1 MTQTLSQ
8 LEHSEAFIERHIG
21 SSAEQRQELLAAVG
35 ARSLSAL
42 IQQIVPADIQLPG
55 PPPVGDAATEH
66 QALAELKAIASQ
78 NQRYKS
84 YIGMGYSAVL
94 TPPVILRNML
104 ENPGWYTAY
113 TPYQPEVSQGRLE
126 ALLNFQTVTLDLTG
140 LDLASASLLDE
151 ATAAA
156 EAMALAKRASKL
168 KDANRFFVADDV
180 HPQTLDVVRTRA
192 ETFGFDVIVDKAEK
206 VLELDGVFGVLLQQ
220 VGTTGELHDYSALL
234 AELKSR
240 KIITSVAA
248 DIMALVLLTAPGK
261 QGADVVFG
269 SAQRFGVPMGYG
281 GPHAAFFACRDEFKR
296 SMPGRIIGVS
306 RDAAG
311 NTALRMAMQT
321 IGMGYS
327 AVLTPPVIL
336 RNMLENPGWYTAYT
350 PYQPEVSQ
358 GRLEAL
364 LNFQTVTL
372 DLTGLDLASASLL
385 DEATAAAEAM
395 ALAKRASKLKDAN
408 RFFVADD
415 VHPQTLDVVRTR
427 AETFGFD
434 VIVDKA
440 EKVLELDGVFGVL
453 LQQVGTTGEL
463 HDYSALLAELKS
475 RKIITSV
482 AADIM
487 ALVLLTAP
495 GKQGADVVFGSAQR
509 FGVPM
514 GYGGPHAAFFA
525 CRDEFKRSMPGRII
539 GVSRDAAGNTALRM
553 AMQTRE
559 QHIRRE
565 KANSNI
571 CTSQVLLANIASLY
585 AVYHGPQGLQRIAGR
600 IHRLTDILA
609 AGLQK
614 AGLTLRHHTWFDTLT
629 VEVKDKAAVLERAL
643 SFGIN
648 LRTDIHGAVGITL
661 DEATSREDVQTLFAL
676 LAGDNHGLDIDALD
690 AAVSK
695 NSQSIP
701 AAMLRQDPILTHP
714 VFNRYHSE
722 TEMMRYMHRLERKD
736 LALNQA
742 MIPLG
747 SCTMKLNAAAEMI
760 PITWPEFSELHP
772 FCPPEQAAGY
782 QQMIGQLSQ
791 WLVQLTGYD
800 AVCMQPNS
808 GAQGEYAGLLAIRR
822 YHESR
827 NEAGRHVCLI
837 PSSAHGTN
845 PASAQMAGMSVVVV
859 ACDKNGNIDLHDLR
873 VKAEQAGEELSCIMV
888 TYPSTHGVYEET
900 IREVCQIVHQ
910 FGGQVYLDGA
920 NMNAQVGITTP
931 GYIGADVSHLNLHKT
946 FCIPHGGGGP
956 GMGPI
961 GVKAHLA
968 PFVPGHSVVQIDG
981 VTTQQGAVS
990 AAPFGSASI
999 LPISWMY
1006 IRMMG
1011 AEGLKQASQMA
1022 ILNANYIATRLKDAY
1037 PILYTGRDHRVA
1049 HECILDIRPLKE
1061 ETGISEMDIAKRL
1074 IDFGFHAP
1082 TMSFP
1087 VACTLMVEPTES
1099 ESKVELDRFIDAMLA
1114 IRSEIDRVAK
1124 GEWPL
1129 EDNPLVNAPH
1139 VQAELVNDWQHPYSR
1154 ELAVFPV
1161 AGVRENK
1168 YWPSVKRLDDVYGD
1182 RNLFCSC
1189 VPMSDYE

>member
-8 LEHSEAFIERHIG
+8 LENSESFIARHIG
-21 SSAEQRQELLAAVG
+21 PSAQQQQEMLETVG
-35 ARSLSAL
+35 ARSLRDL
-42 IQQIVPADIQLPG
+42 IEQIVPSDIQLPT
-55 PPPVGDAATEH
+55 PPAVGDAVTEH
-66 QALAELKAIASQ
+66 QALAELKAIAGQ

-84 YIGMGYSAVL
+84 FIGMGYHGVL
-94 TPPVILRNML
+94 MPPVIQRNML

-126 ALLNFQTVTLDLTG
+126 ALLNFQQLTQDLTG
-140 LDLASASLLDE
+140 LELASASLLDE

-168 KDANRFFVADDV
+168 KNANRFFVAADV

-192 ETFGFDVIVDKAEK
+192 ETFGFDVIVDDAEK
-206 VLELDGVFGVLLQQ
+206 VLDHQDVFGVLLQQ
-220 VGTTGELHDYSALL
+220 VGTYGELHDYTALMN
-234 AELKSR
+234 ELKNR
-240 KIITSVAA
+240 KVITCVAA
-248 DIMALVLLTAPGK
+248 DPMALVLLAAPGK
-261 QGADVVFG
+261 LGADVVFG

-281 GPHAAFFACRDEFKR
+281 GPHAAFF
-296 SMPGRIIGVS
+296 G
-306 RDAAG
+306 
-311 NTALRMAMQT
+311 
-321 IGMGYS
+321 
-327 AVLTPPVIL
+327 
-336 RNMLENPGWYTAYT
+336 
-350 PYQPEVSQ
+350 
-358 GRLEAL
+358 
-364 LNFQTVTL
+364 
-372 DLTGLDLASASLL
+372 
-385 DEATAAAEAM
+385 
-395 ALAKRASKLKDAN
+395 
-408 RFFVADD
+408 
-415 VHPQTLDVVRTR
+415 
-427 AETFGFD
+427 
-434 VIVDKA
+434 
-440 EKVLELDGVFGVL
+440 
-453 LQQVGTTGEL
+453 
-463 HDYSALLAELKS
+463 
-475 RKIITSV
+475 
-482 AADIM
+482 
-487 ALVLLTAP
+487 
-495 GKQGADVVFGSAQR
+495 
-509 FGVPM
+509 
-514 GYGGPHAAFFA
+514 

-585 AVYHGPQGLQRIAGR
+585 AVYHGPVGLKRIADR

-609 AGLQK
+609 AGLKQK
-614 AGLTLRHHTWFDTLT
+614 DVTIRNHSWFDTLT
-629 VEVKDKAAVLERAL
+629 VAVKDKAEVLARAL
-643 SFGIN
+643 SFGFN
-648 LRTDIHGAVGITL
+648 LRSDIPGAVGISL
-661 DEATSREDVQTLFAL
+661 DEATSREDVEALFAVL
-676 LAGDNHGLDIDALD
+676 LGDNHGLDIDTLD
-690 AAVSK
+690 TLVSEE
-695 NSQSIP
+695 SEGSIP
-701 AAMLRQDPILTHP
+701 SHMLRTDPILTHP

-760 PITWPEFSELHP
+760 PITWPEFAELHP
-772 FCPPEQAAGY
+772 FCPPEQALGY
-782 QQMIGQLSQ
+782 QIMISQLSQ

-827 NEAGRHVCLI
+827 NEATRHVCLI

-859 ACDKNGNIDLHDLR
+859 ACDDSGNIDLHDLR
-873 VKAEQAGEELSCIMV
+873 AKAEQAGDELSCIMV

-961 GVKAHLA
+961 GVKSHLA
-968 PFVPGHSVVQIDG
+968 PFVPGHTIVQIDG
-981 VTTQQGAVS
+981 LTTQQGAVS

-1011 AEGLKQASQMA
+1011 AEGLKKASQTA
-1022 ILNANYIATRLKDAY
+1022 ILNANYIATRLKSAY
-1037 PILYTGRDHRVA
+1037 PILYTGRDGRVA

-1061 ETGISEMDIAKRL
+1061 QTGISEMDIAKRL

-1087 VACTLMVEPTES
+1087 VAGTLMVEPTES
-1099 ESKVELDRFIDAMLA
+1099 ESKAELDRFIDAMLA
-1114 IRSEIDRVAK
+1114 IRAEIERVSS
-1124 GEWPL
+1124 GEWTL
-1129 EDNPLVNAPH
+1129 ADNPLVNAPH
-1139 VQAELVNDWQHPYSR
+1139 IQAELVANWEHAYSR
-1154 ELAVFPV
+1154 ELAVFPTEST
-1161 AGVRENK
+1161 RENK
-1168 YWPSVKRLDDVYGD
+1168 YWPTVKRLDDVYGD

-1189 VPMSDYE
+1189 VPISEYE

>member
-8 LEHSEAFIERHIG
+8 LENSEAFIGRHIG
-21 SSAEQRQELLAAVG
+21 PSSQQQQQMLETVG
-35 ARSLSAL
+35 ADSLNAL
-42 IQQIVPADIQLPG
+42 IQQIVPVDIQLPG
-55 PPPVGDAATEH
+55 PPAVGDAVTEH

-84 YIGMGYSAVL
+84 YIGMGYTSVL
-94 TPPVILRNML
+94 MPPVIQRNML

-126 ALLNFQTVTLDLTG
+126 ALLNFQQLTLDLTG

-168 KDANRFFVADDV
+168 KNANRFFVADDV

-192 ETFGFDVIVDKAEK
+192 ETFGFDIIVDKAEK
-206 VLELDGVFGVLLQQ
+206 VLDLEGVFGVLLQQ
-220 VGTTGELHDYSALL
+220 VGTTGEVHDYRALL

-248 DIMALVLLTAPGK
+248 DIMALVLLAAPGT

-281 GPHAAFFACRDEFKR
+281 GPHAAFFAC
-296 SMPGRIIGVS
+296 I
-306 RDAAG
+306 
-311 NTALRMAMQT
+311 
-321 IGMGYS
+321 
-327 AVLTPPVIL
+327 
-336 RNMLENPGWYTAYT
+336 
-350 PYQPEVSQ
+350 
-358 GRLEAL
+358 
-364 LNFQTVTL
+364 
-372 DLTGLDLASASLL
+372 
-385 DEATAAAEAM
+385 
-395 ALAKRASKLKDAN
+395 
-408 RFFVADD
+408 
-415 VHPQTLDVVRTR
+415 
-427 AETFGFD
+427 
-434 VIVDKA
+434 
-440 EKVLELDGVFGVL
+440 
-453 LQQVGTTGEL
+453 
-463 HDYSALLAELKS
+463 
-475 RKIITSV
+475 
-482 AADIM
+482 
-487 ALVLLTAP
+487 
-495 GKQGADVVFGSAQR
+495 
-509 FGVPM
+509 
-514 GYGGPHAAFFA
+514 
-525 CRDEFKRSMPGRII
+525 DEFKRSMPGRII

-585 AVYHGPQGLQRIAGR
+585 AVFHGPEGLKRIASR

-609 AGLQK
+609 AGLK
-614 AGLTLRHHTWFDTLT
+614 KGGLNLRHNSWFDTLT
-629 VEVKDKAAVLERAL
+629 VEVQDKAAVLERAL
-643 SFGIN
+643 SFGLN

-661 DEATSREDVQTLFAL
+661 DEATSRDDVQILFAAL
-676 LAGDNHGLDIDALD
+676 LGDDNGLDIDQLD
-690 AAVSK
+690 RAVSTD
-695 NSQSIP
+695 NASIP
-701 AAMLRQDPILTHP
+701 AAMLRMDPILTHP
-714 VFNRYHSE
+714 VFNQYHSE
-722 TEMMRYMHRLERKD
+722 TEMMRYMHRLEKKD

-760 PITWPEFSELHP
+760 PITWPEFSDLHP
-772 FCPPEQAAGY
+772 FCPIEQAGGY

-827 NEAGRHVCLI
+827 NESSRHICLI

-845 PASAQMAGMSVVVV
+845 PASAQMASMTVVVV
-859 ACDKNGNIDLHDLR
+859 ACDKQGNIDLSDLR
-873 VKAEQAGEELSCIMV
+873 EKAAQAGDALSCIMV

-910 FGGQVYLDGA
+910 YGGQVYLDGA

-981 VTTQQGAVS
+981 VLTQNGAVS

-1011 AEGLKQASQMA
+1011 AEGLKQASQVA

-1037 PILYTGRDHRVA
+1037 PVLYTGRDGRVA

-1061 ETGISEMDIAKRL
+1061 ATGISEMDIAKRL

-1087 VACTLMVEPTES
+1087 VAGTLMVEPTES
-1099 ESKVELDRFIDAMLA
+1099 ESKVEIDRFIDALLA
-1114 IRSEIDRVAK
+1114 IRAEIDRVAK

-1139 VQAELVNDWQHPYSR
+1139 VQAELVSEWSHPYTR
-1154 ELAVFPV
+1154 ELAVFP
-1161 AGVRENK
+1161 AGSDNK
-1168 YWPSVKRLDDVYGD
+1168 YWPAVKRLDDVYGD